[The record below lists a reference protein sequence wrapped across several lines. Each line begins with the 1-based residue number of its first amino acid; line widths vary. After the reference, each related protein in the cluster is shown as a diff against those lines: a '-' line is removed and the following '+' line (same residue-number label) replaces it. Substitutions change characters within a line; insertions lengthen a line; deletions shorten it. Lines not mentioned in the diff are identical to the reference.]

1 MLPAEIK
8 IRDLSICPATI
19 LAPMAGVT
27 DTVFRRV
34 IRSLGSCGLI
44 MTEFT
49 SAEGLTRNS
58 ARTLHYLYFDDDE
71 HPIAAQ
77 IFGSVPEVMA
87 SAAAVTE
94 DLGFDQVD
102 INLGCPVKKV
112 VKCGGSGL
120 LRDLVHLE
128 KLLRAVRAAVAIP
141 LTIKIRSGWDENN
154 IVAVDVARMAEQA
167 GIEAIAVHPRTRM
180 QGYSGSADWSVI
192 RAVKQA
198 VRIPVIGNGDIRTPQ
213 DAVRMVAET
222 GCDAVMIGR
231 TASSNPWI
239 FRQIADFL
247 ATGRYDEPTDV
258 DRYHLLAGYFRS
270 LIAAAM
276 PDAIGK
282 IEKVVGDVIVDIG
295 TDQSSTPLAGQPIEF
310 DFNLLKSDTREPLTT
325 PTSIGID
332 VGRNGKSM
340 VNCDLITEMPNTF
353 LFYTFPEGGNYTL
366 KVTFFDSKRAQQV
379 LATASFP
386 LTISGSGSRMRVL
399 YIAALF
405 VCIILGLLG
414 GYWGARRRSVG

>member
-1 MLPAEIK
+1 MIPAELK
-8 IRDLSICPATI
+8 IRDNVIRPATI

-58 ARTLHYLYFDDDE
+58 ARTLHYLYFDGDE
-71 HPIAAQ
+71 HPIVAQ
-77 IFGSVPEVMA
+77 IFGSDPKVMA
-87 SAAAVTE
+87 SAAALTE

-128 KLLRAVRAAVAIP
+128 KLLRAVRAAVKIP

-154 IVAVDVARMAEQA
+154 IVAVDVARMAEQV

-180 QGYSGSADWSVI
+180 QGYSGSADWNVI

-198 VRIPVIGNGDIRTPQ
+198 VRIPVIGNGDIRAPQ

-239 FRQIADFL
+239 FRQISDFI
-247 ATGRYDEPTDV
+247 ATGRYAEPTDV
-258 DRYHLLAGYFRS
+258 DRYHLLSRYFRS
-270 LIAAAM
+270 LIAAEM

-282 IEKVVGDVIVDIG
+282 MKQFASLFTHGV
-295 TDQSSTPLAGQPIEF
+295 
-310 DFNLLKSDTREPLTT
+310 
-325 PTSIGID
+325 
-332 VGRNGKSM
+332 RNGGELRYA
-340 VNCDLITEMPNTF
+340 VHHAHAAAEILD
-353 LFYTFPEGGNYTL
+353 
-366 KVTFFDSKRAQQV
+366 KVDAFFANS
-379 LATASFP
+379 
-386 LTISGSGSRMRVL
+386 
-399 YIAALF
+399 AAPA
-405 VCIILGLLG
+405 GD
-414 GYWGARRRSVG
+414 

>member
-1 MLPAEIK
+1 MIPAELK
-8 IRDLSICPATI
+8 IRNNVICPATI

-77 IFGSVPEVMA
+77 IFGSDPQVMA
-87 SAAAVTE
+87 SAAALTE

-128 KLLRAVRAAVAIP
+128 KVLRAVRAAVVIP
-141 LTIKIRSGWDENN
+141 LTIKIRSGWDEHN
-154 IVAVDVARMAEQA
+154 IVAADVARMAEQV

-180 QGYSGSADWSVI
+180 QGYSGSADWNVI

-239 FRQIADFL
+239 FRQIADFI

-258 DRYHLLAGYFRS
+258 DRYHLLSGYFRS
-270 LIAAAM
+270 LIAAQM
-276 PDAIGK
+276 PDAVGK
-282 IEKVVGDVIVDIG
+282 MKQFASLFTHGV
-295 TDQSSTPLAGQPIEF
+295 
-310 DFNLLKSDTREPLTT
+310 
-325 PTSIGID
+325 
-332 VGRNGKSM
+332 RNGGELRYA
-340 VNCDLITEMPNTF
+340 VHHAQAAAEILD
-353 LFYTFPEGGNYTL
+353 
-366 KVTFFDSKRAQQV
+366 KVDAFFAR
-379 LATASFP
+379 TAAP
-386 LTISGSGSRMRVL
+386 
-399 YIAALF
+399 AAD
-405 VCIILGLLG
+405 
-414 GYWGARRRSVG
+414 